1 MKGREKAAWKPSKG
15 GPWPVVQ
22 LAGELAPGEREWLHT
37 NGAGAYAMS
46 TVPLMHTRRHHG
58 AFVAMLPAPL
68 GRHVIVSH
76 GDTTVH
82 IEDDRRTYRLS
93 THQFPNVAPTLGY
106 RLLEYFAMDPIPRW
120 TYRLGAHTLE
130 RTVCLARGRNASV
143 WSYTWYGR
151 TPAKISI
158 RPLMPLRP
166 VDALMNEHGG
176 MMQVVTLRPGAV
188 ELRPVPALPPVHFV
202 HDGVFMGSPD
212 WWRRFE
218 YLEDRA
224 DGLAFQEDMWTP
236 GVFELQLEPGKTSHV
251 GVSVGAPLDAAPATI
266 VQEAADFLRRQDLGP
281 TRSNAVRVLSVAAE
295 QFCLDARDPPCIAA
309 GYPSHDFYVRDSI
322 LALPGLLLA
331 REQLERAESVLGA
344 LLRHQRG
351 GLLPAIVPRPGVRRA
366 RPLPDAT
373 LWLFETTRLLLA
385 RRGPRDR
392 FIAETVFPALTRA
405 FLRFTSRRL
414 RRFVWCSSDGLLVTS
429 DPAVALTWMDAQ
441 VNGKPVT
448 PRPGIAVEHQAL
460 FTRGADLLATLASF
474 YGHDAL
480 AARANA
486 AANRARNAFR
496 SRFWCD
502 ETDYPYDCV
511 SEARDRA
518 DAWADASV
526 RPNALTALAVDPTL
540 FEDWQAE
547 AILRR
552 VQSEL
557 LTPQGVRSLSPQDAR
572 YMGHFGGN
580 LAERE
585 FAYHQGTAWTHLLGH
600 YARAAHQ
607 RWGDEP
613 QGRDELVRLL
623 EHVVDSGPLFGQL
636 AQLSDGD
643 EPFRPRACPA
653 QATAVAEILRALVE
667 LGS

>member
-1 MKGREKAAWKPSKG
+1 MKPREKSVWKPSRS
-15 GPWPVVQ
+15 GPWPIVQ
-22 LAGELAPGEREWLHT
+22 LGGELEPGEREWLHT

-58 AFVAMLPAPL
+58 AFIAALEPPL

-82 IEDDRRTYRLS
+82 VEDDRRTYRLS

-130 RTVCLARGRNASV
+130 RTLCLARGKNASV

-166 VDALMNEHGG
+166 IEALMNEHGG

-188 ELRPVPALPPVHFV
+188 ELRPVPSLPPIHFV
-202 HDGVFMGSPD
+202 HEGMFMGSPD

-218 YLEDRA
+218 YLDDRA
-224 DGLAFQEDMWTP
+224 EGLAFQEDMWTP
-236 GVFELQLEPGKTSHV
+236 GVFELYLEPGKTSHV
-251 GVSVGAPLDAAPATI
+251 AVSVGGPLHARPGDI
-266 VQEAADFLRRQDLGP
+266 VQEAADFLRSQDLGP
-281 TRSNAVRVLSVAAE
+281 TRSNAVRVLGVAAE
-295 QFCLDARDPPCIAA
+295 QFCVDAREPPVIVA
-309 GYPSHDFYVRDSI
+309 GYPSHKLYVRDVV

-331 REQLERAESVLGA
+331 REQLDRAERVLEGV
-344 LLRHQRG
+344 LRHQRF
-351 GLLPAIVPRPGVRRA
+351 GLLPATIPEPGARRP

-373 LWLFETTRLLLA
+373 LWLFEPARLLLA
-385 RRGPRDR
+385 RRGPRDPFMAKR
-392 FIAETVFPALTRA
+392 LFPALTRA
-405 FLRFTSRRL
+405 FLRFLSRR
-414 RRFVWCSSDGLLVTS
+414 RRLVWCSPDGLLVTS
-429 DPAVALTWMDAQ
+429 QPNVPLTWMDAH
-441 VNGKPVT
+441 VDGKPVT
-448 PRPGIAVEHQAL
+448 PRSGIAIEHQAL
-460 FTRGADLLATLASF
+460 FARGADLLATLASF

-480 AARANA
+480 AARAHD
-486 AANRARNAFR
+486 AANRTRTAFR
-496 SRFWCD
+496 SRFWCAD
-502 ETDYPYDCV
+502 TEYPYDSM

-518 DAWADASV
+518 DAWADANV
-526 RPNALTALAVDPTL
+526 RPNALIALAIDPTL

-547 AILRR
+547 AILQR

-557 LTPQGVRSLSPQDAR
+557 LTPSGVRSLSPNDR
-572 YMGHFGGN
+572 LYMGHFGGN
-580 LAERE
+580 AAERE
-585 FAYHQGTAWTHLLGH
+585 FAYHQGTAWTHLLGY
-600 YARAAHQ
+600 YARAAHHCF
-607 RWGDEP
+607 GDEP
-613 QGRDELVRLL
+613 QGREDLVRLL

-643 EPFRPRACPA
+643 EPYRPRGCPA
-653 QATAVAEILRALVE
+653 QASAVAEILRALVE
-667 LGS
+667 LGG

>member
-1 MKGREKAAWKPSKG
+1 MKGREKAAWKPSRG

-22 LAGELAPGEREWLHT
+22 LGGELAPGEREWLHT

-58 AFVAMLPAPL
+58 AFVAMLEPPL

-76 GDTTVH
+76 GDTSVL

-106 RLLEYFAMDPIPRW
+106 RLLEYFALDPIPRW
-120 TYRLGAHTLE
+120 TYRLGSHTLE
-130 RTVCLARGRNASV
+130 RTLCLARGKNASV

-151 TPAKISI
+151 THAKISI

-166 VDALMNEHGG
+166 VAELMNEHGG

-188 ELRPVPALPPVHFV
+188 ELRPVPALPPVHFA
-202 HDGVFMGSPD
+202 HDGMFMGSPD
-212 WWRRFE
+212 WWRKFE

-251 GVSVGAPLDAAPATI
+251 VVSVGAPPDAPAGDI

-281 TRSNAVRVLSVAAE
+281 KRSNAVRVLGVAAE
-295 QFCLDARDPPCIAA
+295 QFCLDARDPPTITA
-309 GYPSHDFYVRDSI
+309 GYPSHELFVRDSI
-322 LALPGLLLA
+322 LALPGLLIA
-331 REQLERAESVLGA
+331 REQLERAERVLA
-344 LLRHQRG
+344 TLLRHQRA
-351 GLLPAIVPRPGVRRA
+351 GLLPAVVPERRVRRA

-373 LWLFETTRLLLA
+373 LWLFEATRLLLA
-385 RRGPRDR
+385 RRGPRDP
-392 FIAETVFPALTRA
+392 FIHKRLFPALTRA
-405 FLRFTSRRL
+405 FLRFTGRRKKL
-414 RRFVWCSSDGLLVTS
+414 VWCSFDGLLVTS
-429 DPAVALTWMDAQ
+429 DREVALTWMDAQ
-441 VNGKPVT
+441 VQGKPVT
-448 PRPGIAVEHQAL
+448 PRSGIAVEHQAL
-460 FTRGADLLATLASF
+460 FARGSDLLATLASF

-480 AARANA
+480 AARAHDA
-486 AANRARNAFR
+486 ASRARSAFR
-496 SRFWCD
+496 ARFWCSD
-502 ETDYPYDCV
+502 TDYPYDCV
-511 SEARDRA
+511 SEARDRT

-526 RPNALTALAVDPTL
+526 RPNALVALAVDPTL

-547 AILRR
+547 SILRR

-557 LTPQGVRSLSPQDAR
+557 LTRQGVRSLSPQDSR

-580 LAERE
+580 VAERE

-667 LGS
+667 LGG